1 MKYQVDNKSTELR
14 TEPCQTTKQV
24 LISLNGDL
32 PLISQTDITY
42 PKVPQSRQSQKLQC
56 VNCQKVS
63 NTKLKYQN
71 GKGAYLLI
79 LLFIVFIITIPLAI
93 LVYFLK
99 MFKDVQHF
107 CSECGCLIGT
117 QHFLIG

>member
-1 MKYQVDNKSTELR
+1 MKDQVDNKSTELR

-24 LISLNGDL
+24 LISHNGDL

-42 PKVPQSRQSQKLQC
+42 PKVPQSRETQKLQC
-56 VNCQKVS
+56 VNCSKVS
-63 NTKLKYQN
+63 TTKLKFQN
-71 GKGAYLLI
+71 GKGAYLLM

-99 MFKDVQHF
+99 MFKDVQHY
-107 CSECGCLIGT
+107 CSECGALIGT
-117 QHFLIG
+117 KHFLIG

>member
-14 TEPCQTTKQV
+14 TEQCQTTKQV
-24 LISLNGDL
+24 LISHNGEI
-32 PLISQTDITY
+32 PLISQTDISY
-42 PKVPQSRQSQKLQC
+42 PKVPQNRESQKLQC

-63 NTKLKYQN
+63 NSKLKYKN

-79 LLFIVFIITIPLAI
+79 LLFVVFIITIPLAI

-99 MFKDVQHF
+99 MFKDVQHY
-107 CSECGCLIGT
+107 CPECGCLIGT
-117 QHFLIG
+117 KHFLIG